1 MEELVVWF
9 VKGLGTDARGFGSWI
24 MTFVFLFVAVRN
36 GWIKTPGI
44 LGKPL
49 FQKHIAPNGS
59 TKYKLVMPNGAV
71 FKCPDNQYEGTC
83 KPRFDNIENVLQAV
97 KSVTDPEWF
106 MRIENTLDENN
117 QYNKDLSSRWAA
129 LMTGLGV
136 IVQDIL
142 KKNPDMYF
150 PRKSKDV
157 LGLD

>member
-1 MEELVVWF
+1 MEELVVMIAQGF
-9 VKGLGTDARGFGSWI
+9 ASEARGFGSW
-24 MTFVFLFVAVRN
+24 MMMLVFLAVAVRN

-49 FQKHIAPNGS
+49 FQKYSATNGS
-59 TKYKLVMPNGAV
+59 TKYKLLMPNGSD
-71 FKCPDNQYEGTC
+71 FKCPDDQYRKTC
-83 KPRFDNIENVLQAV
+83 EPRFDNLEKVLQAV

-106 MRIENTLDENN
+106 MRIENTLEENS
-117 QYNKDLSSRWAA
+117 QYNKELSSKWSS

>member
-1 MEELVVWF
+1 MEEMVIWF
-9 VKGLGTDARGFGSWI
+9 AKGMTSDARGVGSW
-24 MTFVFLFVAVRN
+24 MMMLVFLFVAVRN

-49 FQKHIAPNGS
+49 FEKYFAANGS
-59 TKYKLVMPNGAV
+59 PRYKLIMPNGMP
-71 FKCPDNQYEGTC
+71 FRCPDNQYAGTC
-83 KPRFDNIENVLQAV
+83 KPRFDQLENVMQAV
-97 KSVTDPEWF
+97 KSVSDPEWF
-106 MRIENTLDENN
+106 NRIEKIANQNK
-117 QYNKDLSSRWAA
+117 QYNITAASNWAA

-142 KKNPDMYF
+142 KKNPDLYF